1 MKGQSESMKTLKRLT
16 EAEIAI
22 EGGIYEQINFVS
34 KGYESI
40 QTVLPASQ
48 NVLNS
53 EIPISNQPQIG
64 PRVSQ
69 II

>member
-22 EGGIYEQINFVS
+22 EGGVYEQINFVS

-40 QTVLPASQ
+40 QTVLPAS
-48 NVLNS
+48 
-53 EIPISNQPQIG
+53 
-64 PRVSQ
+64 
-69 II
+69 